1 MSTANESS
9 AQSTPTLAR
18 GPDAA
23 QYNDCMAC
31 RVVGTT
37 ALTGLGA
44 YALFKSRRAAPG
56 SPLGKRVT
64 AVVGVA
70 LIMGGGARFFT

>member
-1 MSTANESS
+1 MSTANESTAKS
-9 AQSTPTLAR
+9 QQPLAQNAA
-18 GPDAA
+18 AA

-44 YALFKSRRAAPG
+44 YALFQSRRAAPG
-56 SPLGKRVT
+56 SPLGKRIT

-70 LIMGGGARFFT
+70 LIMGGGARFFS